1 MMMMK
6 TIGIAAISMATIFI
20 SGCLTMSGDYKVTAV
35 DQAGKPIME
44 KSEIYAEG
52 RMIYTMRNAICANNP
67 GATVHITDIHSGKEL
82 KSESP
87 YKCR

>member
-1 MMMMK
+1 
-6 TIGIAAISMATIFI
+6 
-20 SGCLTMSGDYKVTAV
+20 
-35 DQAGKPIME
+35 ME
-44 KSEIYAEG
+44 KSEIYAQG